1 MAVYLTHR
9 DLPGIT
15 LKQLEELQKLAV
27 ETSARF
33 TLEGMPIRF
42 IRTSWVPSESQL
54 LCFFEADNPRVVRD
68 VNEDA
73 GIPFT
78 RIVEVMEVTPG

>member
-15 LKQLEELQKLAV
+15 LKQLEELQKIAI
-27 ETSARF
+27 EMSARF
-33 TLEGMPIRF
+33 TVEGMPIRF

-68 VNEDA
+68 VNEAA

-78 RIVEVMEVTPG
+78 RIVQVVEVTPG